1 MICNTDFQLKPIAEA
16 QRARR
21 KTRDQAENVDTADS
35 TI

>member
-16 QRARR
+16 QRTQR
-21 KTRDQAENVDTADS
+21 KTRNQVENVDTADS